1 MQIVDEVPDRDLIPD
16 TAKQQQ
22 PEVFY
27 RPYSSSNDETAV
39 ELHIREKLLDSYCNS
54 KDQPPMNNSL
64 DEIDDEEFAKDLHE
78 KVKAKNFA
86 AGVPIVYQEDED
98 DMDCE
103 WYIVEYPN
111 GDKKRVHVEDLDKV

>member
-1 MQIVDEVPDRDLIPD
+1 MQIVDEVPDRDLIPNPA
-16 TAKQQQ
+16 TQQHS
-22 PEVFY
+22 VTIY

-54 KDQPPMNNSL
+54 KDQPPMNNAL

-78 KVKAKNFA
+78 KVKA